1 MKNFIK
7 SNLLYLIGGALGAI
21 GGYVYYAVVGCQ
33 SGTCP
38 ITASPV
44 MSVLWGAAMG
54 GLILSMF
61 NKKKK
66 KDENNH

>member
-38 ITASPV
+38 ITS
-44 MSVLWGAAMG
+44 
-54 GLILSMF
+54 ITC
-61 NKKKK
+61 
-66 KDENNH
+66 DECAVGCSDGRINTQYV